1 MLDEECYVVRWV
13 LRRGDE
19 RYVFM
24 QSNNKYLSKQYFNII
39 TNKSIV
45 IQK

>member
-1 MLDEECYVVRWV
+1 MLDDECYVVRWV

-24 QSNNKYLSKQYFNII
+24 QSNNKYLFQTIFQYN
-39 TNKSIV
+39 NK
-45 IQK
+45 